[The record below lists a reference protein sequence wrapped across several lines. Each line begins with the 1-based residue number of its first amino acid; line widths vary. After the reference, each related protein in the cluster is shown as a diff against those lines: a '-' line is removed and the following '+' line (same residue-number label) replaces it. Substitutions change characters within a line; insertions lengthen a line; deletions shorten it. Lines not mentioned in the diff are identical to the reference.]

1 MEILVLEKKK
11 KQQACTHVHVCGPLT
26 YPDLGD
32 VGLYR
37 SYKYHDH
44 ETTQGHASNGTIC
57 VPGYLGH
64 RLTIV
69 HEGKPNFIN
78 VYCIVLTSKLI
89 LGSLELSVQS
99 RQNHD
104 ILH

>member
-1 MEILVLEKKK
+1 MSRHVGQCCQTISMEILVLEKKK
-11 KQQACTHVHVCGPLT
+11 NNKLAHMYSHLCGPLT

-44 ETTQGHASNGTIC
+44 ETTQGHASNGTIS

-69 HEGKPNFIN
+69 HEGKPNFI
-78 VYCIVLTSKLI
+78 
-89 LGSLELSVQS
+89 SV
-99 RQNHD
+99 
-104 ILH
+104 